1 MRVQWYPTATPGD
14 YHSPP
19 LPPPPTNPPGHCVTR
34 RDVVFLQDSNAWR
47 NAKTIS
53 KKIASFYTVNICF
66 IQTLHYAIYAQF
78 FLVSSDEFLSERA
91 LTERVSDACNYVIYQ
106 TPKSPAI
113 TESFTYLKFQ

>member
-1 MRVQWYPTATPGD
+1 MRVQWYPTATPGN

-19 LPPPPTNPPGHCVTR
+19 PPPNPPGHCVTR

-53 KKIASFYTVNICF
+53 KKIASFYTVNLHLFYTNATLRNICSV
-66 IQTLHYAIYAQF
+66 
-78 FLVSSDEFLSERA
+78 FLVSSDEFLFERA